1 VWKRN
6 LLFIGLC
13 LIGAASL
20 AGALLRQ
27 DRIRTPDSFRPKH
40 VQRSGLG
47 EVVERVNRE
56 FQASWETAG
65 LPSAPR
71 ADDLAI
77 ARRLSL
83 GLTGTIPSLEEIRA
97 LESVSEGQ
105 RIEWWVSRLLEDR
118 RYADYVA
125 ERLARGYVGTENGP
139 FIVYRRRRFVTWLSD
154 QLHENVPYDQVVREL
169 IDSQGIWT
177 SSPPV
182 NFVTVTINQ
191 DEHEQPDPVRLAG
204 RTSRAFLGMRI
215 DCLECHDDNLGTIN
229 LGTADDPR
237 EGTQADFHQ
246 LAAFYS
252 DTSVSLMGIHDEQRE
267 YRYTFLYAEEEET
280 IEPEPPFLEELM
292 PASGDRRER
301 LARWVTDP
309 RNGPFARATV
319 NRVWALMFGQPL
331 VQPVDDIPL
340 HGEFPPALETL
351 ASDFAEHGFDLRRLI
366 RIIAATDVYQRDSRA
381 DFTITREHEKA
392 WAVWPLS
399 RLRPEQ
405 VAGALIQS
413 ASLKTIDAHAH
424 ILMRLARYGQENE
437 FVGRYGDMG
446 EDEFEDRGG
455 TITQRLLMMNG
466 DLVKEKTEDN
476 AISNAATKIA
486 ILAADD
492 PAAVEAAYLC
502 TLTRRPTARELQ
514 YFVAKLDGTRGAVRT
529 GALEDIYWT
538 LLNSTEF
545 SWNH

>member
-6 LLFIGLC
+6 LLFVGLS
-13 LIGAASL
+13 LVGAASL
-20 AGALLRQ
+20 AGALLQRE
-27 DRIRTPDSFRPKH
+27 RIREPENFRPKQW
-40 VQRSGLG
+40 QRSDLG
-47 EVVERVNRE
+47 EVVEQVNRE
-56 FQASWETAG
+56 FRASWQARG
-65 LPSAPR
+65 LRSAPR
-71 ADDLAI
+71 ADDLTI

-97 LESVSEGQ
+97 LESVPEGERVQ
-105 RIEWWVSRLLEDR
+105 WWVARLVEDR

-125 ERLARGYVGTENGP
+125 ERLARAYVGTENGP
-139 FIVYRRRRFVTWLSD
+139 FLVFRRRRFVSWLSD
-154 QLHENVPYDQVVREL
+154 QLHENEPYDEVVRKL
-169 IDSQGIWT
+169 IDSEGIWT

-182 NFVTVTINQ
+182 NFVTVTIDQ
-191 DEHEQPDPVRLAG
+191 DEGGQPDPVRLAG

-215 DCLECHDDNLGTIN
+215 DCLECHDDNLGTID

-237 EGTQADFHQ
+237 GGTQADFHE

-252 DTSVSLMGIHDEQRE
+252 GTSVSLMGISEEERDYQ
-267 YRYTFLYAEEEET
+267 YKFLYADEEVAVA
-280 IEPEPPFLEELM
+280 PEPPFLDELM
-292 PASGDRRER
+292 PSRGNRRGR

-309 RNGPFARATV
+309 RNKPFARATV
-319 NRVWALMFGQPL
+319 NRVWALMFGRPL

-340 HGEFPPALETL
+340 YGEFPPALETL
-351 ASDFAEHGFDLRRLI
+351 ATDFAENGFDLRRLI
-366 RIIAATDVYQRDSRA
+366 QIIAATDVCQIDSRA
-381 DFTITREHEKA
+381 DFEVTPAHEKA
-392 WAVWPLS
+392 WAVMPLS

-413 ASLKTIDAHAH
+413 ASLKTIDANAH
-424 ILMRLARYGQENE
+424 ILMRLARFQQENE
-437 FVGRYGDMG
+437 FVTRYGDMG

-466 DLVKEKTEDN
+466 ELVKAKTEDN
-476 AISNAATKIA
+476 AIANAATKIA

-502 TLTRRPTARELQ
+502 TLTRRPAATELAH
-514 YFVAKLDGTRGAVRT
+514 FVAKLNGKRGMERTRT
-529 GALEDIYWT
+529 LEDVCWT